1 MERKSVE
8 IPHKTV
14 MVVPEAMRDK
24 PDAPYTRLLL
34 DAGFQVVYPRNPQL
48 ARGLGGESE
57 TIAELAGIQA
67 VLAGGG
73 EPYTER
79 VFAALPELRVVAR
92 AGVGYDRVDVQAA
105 TRHGVVVTITP
116 TANHEA
122 VAEHTLALLLALAK
136 NIVANDR
143 RTREGG
149 WRSELARPL
158 RGQTLG
164 LVGLGRIGRSV
175 ALRAMAMGMRVIAF
189 DVNPPHSF
197 VAEHPIRLVSFE
209 ELLEQADIVSLHCPL
224 TPQTQRLFHRDVFRR
239 MKPGALFINTARGG
253 LVVERDLVEAL
264 IEGTLGGAGLDVF
277 EIEPPAPDNP
287 LFALP
292 NVVVSP
298 HVASADTR
306 AMIDMGVEAARCI
319 VQLSRNEWPSDAVVN
334 NELKTHWRWERSIP
348 VSPHP

>member
-1 MERKSVE
+1 M
-8 IPHKTV
+8 I
-14 MVVPEAMRDK
+14 VPEAMRDK
-24 PDAPYTRLLL
+24 PDAPYTRLLVE
-34 DAGFQVVYPRNPQL
+34 AGFHVVYPRNPQL
-48 ARGLGGESE
+48 ARGLGGEAE
-57 TIAELAGIQA
+57 TIAELAGVRA

-175 ALRAMAMGMRVIAF
+175 ALRALAMGMRVIAF
-189 DVNPPHSF
+189 DVNPPQPF
-197 VAEHPIRLVSFE
+197 VSQHQIPIVPFH
-209 ELLEQADIVSLHCPL
+209 ELLAQSDVVSLHCPL
-224 TPQTQRLFHRDVFRR
+224 TPQTRGLFHREVFRQ

-264 IEGTLGGAGLDVF
+264 TDGTLGGAGLDVF
-277 EIEPPAPDNP
+277 ETEPPAPQNP

-306 AMIDMGVEAARCI
+306 AMVDMGVEAARCI
-319 VQLSRNEWPSDAVVN
+319 VQLSRNEWPGEAVVN
-334 NELKTHWRWERSIP
+334 NELKGHWRWELRIP
-348 VSPHP
+348 VAQRLS